1 MAFPIIYIFII
12 WSIVAFSFALKLS
25 PLTKEEE
32 ILDWNH
38 PVMISNR
45 ILNDNYG
52 TGGAVKLLV
61 NIYWGVDSLN
71 SSKAKKWDPE
81 YIGEVIWDK
90 NFDLSPIENQQ
101 NILDFCEELKRKD
114 FVVKNSVICWT
125 EMFQQYL
132 SLSGQ

>member
-1 MAFPIIYIFII
+1 M
-12 WSIVAFSFALKLS
+12 SFALKLT

-38 PVMISNR
+38 PVMVSNR

-61 NIYWGVDSLN
+61 NIYWGVDSLDN
-71 SSKAKKWDPE
+71 SKAKKWDPE
-81 YIGEVIWDK
+81 YIGEVIWDQK
-90 NFDLSPIENQQ
+90 FDLSPIENQQ

-114 FVVKNSVICWT
+114 FVVENSVICWT

-132 SLSGQ
+132 SLSGL